1 MLPKNYTNHLTTCLK
16 KSEYLMLI
24 MVVQLLQMYRK
35 VRLEE
40 LSTKLPIPILFESRR
55 KKMKRFLE
63 NSRLTIEGIWMPI
76 IMQWIEAEF
85 SVKEMLY
92 IVIDRT
98 QWGLINILMVSLVV
112 NNRSIPLYF
121 ELIEHQ
127 GNSNLESQQAVLDRV
142 LSRLEKYKTIV
153 LGDREFCSVELARW
167 LNEQKNSCFCLRLKK
182 STYIKLKKETW
193 TSLKNLGLGAGMSLY
208 YQGVKITKTKGFTG
222 GNIAAK
228 WKRKYRGIISEEAWF
243 ILTNL
248 KGLDEAIESYQKRMG
263 IEEMFRDFKK
273 GGYDLERTK
282 LTGHRLVSLILLI
295 TLAYSSATLVGKV
308 IKDKGIAK
316 YVGRVKEKRRST
328 RRHSNFYLGLNSKDW
343 LLSWELL
350 SVEVRALIELSPQK
364 RANYQQGLKAISQIQ
379 SCF

>member
-1 MLPKNYTNHLTTCLK
+1 MLPENYTNHLTTCLN
-16 KSEYLMLI
+16 KSEYLMLTI
-24 MVVQLLQMYRK
+24 LVHLLQIYRK

-40 LSTKLPIPILFESRR
+40 LATKLPIPILFESRR

-63 NSRLTIEGIWMPI
+63 SPSLTLERIWIPI
-76 IMQWIEAEF
+76 IMQWIEIEF
-85 SVKEMLY
+85 SNKERLY

-98 QWGLINILMVSLVV
+98 QWSVVNLLMVSLVV

-121 ELIEHQ
+121 ELLDHK
-127 GNSNLESQQAVLDRV
+127 GNSNLESQQAVLGRV
-142 LSRLEKYKTIV
+142 LSQLENYQTVV

-167 LNEQKNSCFCLRLKK
+167 LNEQKNSYFCLRLKK
-182 STYIKLKKETW
+182 STYIEVEKETW
-193 TSLKNLGLGAGMSLY
+193 TSLKNLGLESGMSLF
-208 YQGVKITKTKGFTG
+208 YQGVKITKTKGFMG

-228 WKRKYRGIISEEAWF
+228 WKGKYRGLKTEEAWF

-248 KGLDEAIESYQKRMG
+248 NSLEQAIANYQKRMG

-282 LTGHRLVSLILLI
+282 LTGHRLISLILLI
-295 TLAYSSATLVGKV
+295 TLAYSSSTLAGKI

-316 YVGRVKEKRRST
+316 YAGRVKEKKRYT
-328 RRHSNFYLGLNSKDW
+328 RRHSNFYLGLNGKDW

-350 SVEVRALIELSPQK
+350 SVEVRALIQLSPQK
-364 RANYQQGLKAISQIQ
+364 RANYQQGFRAMSQIQ